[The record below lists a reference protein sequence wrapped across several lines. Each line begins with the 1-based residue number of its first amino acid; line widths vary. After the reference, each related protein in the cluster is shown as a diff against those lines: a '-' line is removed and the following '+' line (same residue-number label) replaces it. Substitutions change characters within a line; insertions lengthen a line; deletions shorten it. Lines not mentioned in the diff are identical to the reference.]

1 MPCLF
6 AAETAAQ
13 NHVLKGSA
21 KVEFEG
27 VGELMFGPHD
37 SWYQKPRIKHEGKQY
52 SEDFT
57 VLEINIPAKF
67 PTIEVDRETGEE
79 RAFS

>member
-1 MPCLF
+1 MLGSIIRLLVKPRLLASMPCLF

-37 SWYQKPRIKHEGKQY
+37 S
-52 SEDFT
+52 
-57 VLEINIPAKF
+57 
-67 PTIEVDRETGEE
+67 
-79 RAFS
+79 